1 MSSLKDKIAA
11 QRKHLADN
19 KASYVRAY
27 KWKQG
32 KNYVRVLPGMVDP
45 DDFAVEYGA
54 HYIKDPRDS
63 SKLLAVVGDAEICY
77 GKPDPVRQ
85 VITDFIHAA
94 NERGDETSAKAG
106 KDWLAARKYLV
117 NLAYLDGPD
126 AESKG
131 KTVVA
136 EFSSNQYDTILS
148 LMAEYIDVGRDPFDS
163 TNGLVICIERTGSG
177 MNDTKYTFNT
187 FPAPERLPLKD
198 GMLEA
203 RTDLIAYRDSKF
215 GASVAKAMNVLS
227 SLLGYDVTTTA
238 LGLAMTSNVTAIAAP
253 ETTATTA
260 AAPVE
265 AGVGAPV
272 VVNDLDAIMDA
283 SFELVDEPAP
293 AAAPVATA
301 PVAQAAPAPAAA
313 TAAASA
319 DDLDAIMADLENI

>member
-11 QRKHLADN
+11 QRKHLADQ
-19 KASYVRAY
+19 KAAYVRAY

-32 KNYVRVLPGMVDP
+32 KNYVRVLPGLTDP

-77 GKPDPVRQ
+77 GQPDPVRQ
-85 VITDFIHAA
+85 AITDYIHQA
-94 NERGDETSAKAG
+94 NERGDENGAKAA

-126 AESKG
+126 VENKG
-131 KTVVA
+131 KVVVA

-148 LMAEYIDVGRDPFDS
+148 LMAEYLDVGRDPFDPV
-163 TNGLVICIERTGSG
+163 NGLVICVERTGSG

-187 FPAPERLPLKD
+187 FPAPEQRPLPSNA
-198 GMLEA
+198 LEA
-203 RTDLIAYRDSKF
+203 RTDLVAYRDSKF
-215 GASVAKAMNVLS
+215 GTSVTKAMTVLS

-238 LGLAMTSNVTAIAAP
+238 LGSAMASNAQLAAP
-253 ETTATTA
+253 AAATTTAPA
-260 AAPVE
+260 PAPVE
-265 AGVGAPV
+265 AGVGDAV
-272 VVNDLDAIMDA
+272 QVNDLDAIMDA
-283 SFELVDEPAP
+283 SFEEVTPVTEP
-293 AAAPVATA
+293 T
-301 PVAQAAPAPAAA
+301 PVAQTAPAPSPAP
-313 TAAASA
+313 AAASA